1 MKVMKVPTP
10 TLATTRRDWDNLFDR
25 VFRGPMFPEVA
36 PLTNVGQIW
45 EPALDFSETE
55 KEYLVRLEAPGFH
68 KENLDV
74 KFDGNVLT
82 LTGQRELRN
91 DMKDEEFIWHERE
104 EGRFTRSLRLP
115 ALIDETK
122 IEASYEHGLLV
133 IRLPKMTPAPKAR
146 IAIK

>member
-1 MKVMKVPTP
+1 
-10 TLATTRRDWDNLFDR
+10 
-25 VFRGPMFPEVA
+25 MFPEVA

-115 ALIDETK
+115 APIDETK